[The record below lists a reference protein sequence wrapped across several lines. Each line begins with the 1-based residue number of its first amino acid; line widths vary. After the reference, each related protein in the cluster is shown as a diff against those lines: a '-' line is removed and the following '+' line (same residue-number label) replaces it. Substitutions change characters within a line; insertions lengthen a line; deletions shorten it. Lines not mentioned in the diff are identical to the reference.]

1 MKIKFQADNDLDED
15 ILRAVKRLQPA
26 IDFQRSPEL
35 DLHTGIPDSEVLRLC
50 AEENRILVT
59 HDRHS
64 MPGHFVEFI
73 KQQDS
78 PGVFIISRKLP
89 IGKAAEWL
97 LLYWVASA
105 AEEHQNQI
113 IDIP

>member
-1 MKIKFQADNDLDED
+1 MKIRFQADNDLDED
-15 ILRAVKRLQPA
+15 ILRALKRLQPT
-26 IDFQRSPEL
+26 IDFQRAPEL
-35 DLHTGIPDSEVLRLC
+35 DLHKGVPDPEVLRLC
-50 AEENRILVT
+50 AEEKRILVT

-64 MPGHFVEFI
+64 MPAHFIEFI
-73 KQQDS
+73 KQHDS
-78 PGVFIISRKLP
+78 PGVFIISRKLS